1 VLDSL
6 PLHAR
11 FAEATYVDEEDMNHL
26 RMILVAVLA
35 FGEAGAIWAQSPPPP
50 GAFPSANALLQSSPE
65 PTIIIGDNASPN
77 VPRMWFHWGVG
88 MQWVNPS
95 PYPAPLVTTS
105 VPADAGIIG
114 NPTTTVLLG
123 QTTVDYG
130 RLGFF
135 YFGSGAWFNPERTV
149 GTEGSST
156 WSEQRSRHAIFE
168 SDAFGNPGLYRPVI
182 DPVTQTETSMV
193 IADPLNVAGTFIFE
207 SRIRVNNSD
216 ANLLFNIARDEAR
229 AVTAMVG
236 YRIAYMREEMRLIQ
250 SSTALFDGA
259 LQFLGN
265 PLLAGDTLTIRDRI
279 ETVNRIY
286 AGQVGLRLERYM
298 GRLYLAGT
306 GKLGIGWSNQRI
318 FGDGRTTLEPD
329 VQTVPGGGVV
339 QPSFPYRNQVE
350 DFIFIPEV
358 GATVRFRM
366 LRRLHLSA
374 SYNFTWFSSVSRPG
388 SYVDRV
394 VQFSQ
399 VPHSTG
405 YTGVVGTRPQFVE
418 SDHDMYLHG
427 FQAGLTWIY

>member
-1 VLDSL
+1 MDSP

-26 RMILVAVLA
+26 RMMLAAVLA
-35 FGEAGAIWAQSPPPP
+35 FGGASAIRAQTPPPS
-50 GAFPSANALLQSSPE
+50 GAFPSANMLLQPSAE
-65 PTIIIGDNASPN
+65 PTIVIGDNASPS
-77 VPRMWFHWGVG
+77 VPRMWFYWGVG

-105 VPADAGIIG
+105 APADQGIIG

-130 RLGFF
+130 RFGFF
-135 YFGSGAWFNPERTV
+135 TFASGAWINPERTV

-156 WSEQRSRHAIFE
+156 WSEQRARNAYFA
-168 SDAFGNPGLYRPVI
+168 SDALGNPGLYRPII
-182 DPVTQTETSMV
+182 DAATQNETSMP
-193 IADPLNVAGTFIFE
+193 IADPGNIAGEFVFE
-207 SRIRVNNSD
+207 TRMRINNSD
-216 ANLLFNIARDEAR
+216 ANLLLNCYRDETR
-229 AVTAMVG
+229 SITAMVG

-259 LQFLGN
+259 LSLLGN
-265 PLLAGDTLTIRDRI
+265 PVLAGETLTIRDRI

-286 AGQVGLRLERYM
+286 AGQVGLRLERYF

-329 VQTVPGGGVV
+329 LLTVAGGGVV
-339 QPSFPYRNQVE
+339 QRSFPYRNQLE
-350 DFIFIPEV
+350 EFIFIPEV
-358 GATVRFRM
+358 GATVRFQL
-366 LRRLHLSA
+366 LRRLHATA

-394 VQFSQ
+394 IEMTQ
-399 VPHSTG
+399 VPTSAT
-405 YTGVVGTRPQFVE
+405 YTGVIGTRPKFIE

-427 FQAGLTWIY
+427 FHAGLTWIY

>member
-1 VLDSL
+1 LDSP

-26 RMILVAVLA
+26 RMMFAAVLA
-35 FGEAGAIWAQSPPPP
+35 FGGAGAIWAQTPPPA
-50 GAFPSANALLQSSPE
+50 GAFPSANTLLQTSPE
-65 PTIIIGDNASPN
+65 PRIMIGDNASPN
-77 VPRMWFHWGVG
+77 VPRMWFNWGVG
-88 MQWVNPS
+88 MQWVTPS

-105 VPADAGIIG
+105 LPADQGIIG
-114 NPTTTVLLG
+114 NPSTTVLLG

-130 RLGFF
+130 RLGYL
-135 YFGSGAWFNPERTV
+135 YFSSGAWFNPERTV
-149 GTEGSST
+149 GTEGFST
-156 WSEQRSRHAIFE
+156 WSEQRSRNAIFA
-168 SDAFGNPGLYRPVI
+168 SDAAGTPGYYRPVI

-193 IADPLNVAGTFIFE
+193 IADPGNVAGTFIFE

-216 ANLLFNIARDEAR
+216 ANLLFNIARNETR
-229 AVTAMVG
+229 SITAMVG
-236 YRIAYMREEMRLIQ
+236 YRLAYMREEMRLLQ

-265 PLLAGDTLTIRDRI
+265 PVLAGDTLTIRDRI

-286 AGQVGLRLERYM
+286 AGQVGLRVERYA
-298 GRLYLAGT
+298 GRFYVAGT

-329 VQTVPGGGVV
+329 VLTVPGGGIV
-339 QPSFPYRNQVE
+339 QRSFPYRNQVE

-358 GATVRFRM
+358 GATVRVRL
-366 LRRLHLSA
+366 LRRLHASA

-394 VQFSQ
+394 VQMSQ
-399 VPHSTG
+399 VPSSTA
-405 YTGVVGTRPQFVE
+405 YNGVVGTRPQFVE

-427 FQAGLTWIY
+427 FHAGLTWIY